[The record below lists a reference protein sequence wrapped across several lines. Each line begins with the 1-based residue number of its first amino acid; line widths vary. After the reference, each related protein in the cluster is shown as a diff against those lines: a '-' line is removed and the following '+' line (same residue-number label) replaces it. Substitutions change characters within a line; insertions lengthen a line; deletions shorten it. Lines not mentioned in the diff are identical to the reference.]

1 MKKICVLGLGYIGLP
16 TAAFLAHAGYD
27 VRGVDIDGRVN
38 DMVNKGKS
46 PFPEPGFSEFL
57 EKVVKSGKL
66 AAYEDV
72 ANSDVF
78 IIAVPTPFEED
89 HRVDL
94 SYIHA
99 AARKIA
105 PHLKKGNLV
114 ILESTTAPGTTE
126 ELRQLFV
133 SLRPELFAGVDG
145 EDLVMFA
152 HAPERVI
159 PGKIMEEMVNNDRII
174 GGYTE
179 LAAEKA
185 AKVYEGFCKGEILQ
199 TNSKTAELTKLV
211 ENSFRDVNIA
221 FANEISLICYDLGID
236 PWEVRELANRHPRV
250 NILAPGPGV
259 GGHCI
264 AVDPWFIVSAAPSH
278 SRLVQTAR
286 EINDSIPNYYVAK
299 VQEAI
304 DENQAKEIAVLG
316 LTFKADV
323 DDLRGSPSLHI
334 AKLVATSNRAVKVN
348 VVEPNLDCL
357 PDELVSIG
365 NVKMAAAIEAIESSE
380 IVVCL
385 VEHREFWEIPKELL
399 KGKIVV
405 DAKGILETEN

>member
-16 TAAFLAHAGYD
+16 TAAFLAASGHE
-27 VRGVDIDGRVN
+27 VRGVDVN
-38 DMVNKGKS
+38 PRINETVNRGKA
-46 PFPEPGFSEFL
+46 PFPEPGFSDFL
-57 EKVVKSGKL
+57 EKVVKSGQL
-66 AAYEDV
+66 AAYGDV
-72 ANSDVF
+72 AQSDVF
-78 IIAVPTPFEED
+78 IIAVPTPFEGN

-105 PHLKKGNLV
+105 PHLVEGNLV

-126 ELRQLFV
+126 DLRNLFV
-133 SLRPELFAGVDG
+133 SLRPDLFEG
-145 EDLVMFA
+145 EDLIMFA

-159 PGKIMEEMVNNDRII
+159 PGKIMEEMVNNDRIV

-179 LAAEKA
+179 LAADEA
-185 AKVYEGFCKGEILQ
+185 AKVYEGFCKGEILR

-250 NILAPGPGV
+250 NMLAPGPGV

-264 AVDPWFIVSAAPSH
+264 AVDPWFIVSAAPNH

-286 EINDSIPNYYVAK
+286 EINDSIPNYYVGRI
-299 VQEAI
+299 QEAI
-304 DENQAKEIAVLG
+304 DEVQAKEVALLG

-323 DDLRGSPSLHI
+323 DDLRGSPSLRI
-334 AKLVATSNRAVKVN
+334 VSLLAQSNQEVKVN

-357 PDELVSIG
+357 PDELKSFRHVE
-365 NVKMAAAIEAIESSE
+365 MATTVEAIESSE
-380 IVVCL
+380 VVVCL
-385 VEHREFWEIPKELL
+385 VEHREFRQIPRSLL
-399 KGKIVV
+399 KGKAVV
-405 DAKGILETEN
+405 DAKGILDTEN